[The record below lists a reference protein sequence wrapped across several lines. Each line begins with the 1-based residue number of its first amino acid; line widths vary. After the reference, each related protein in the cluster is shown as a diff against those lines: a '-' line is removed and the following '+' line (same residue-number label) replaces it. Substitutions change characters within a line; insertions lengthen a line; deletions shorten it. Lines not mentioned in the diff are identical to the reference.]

1 MKCFDEKNHIFFCFL
16 GIVAPEV
23 YQQKKKRRKV
33 LDKGTSTGPVKKV
46 AFALDEADK
55 TTPKTIVPKIADIVN
70 SVVKEPKPKEDTTKV
85 LINSPEKL
93 EHDRSLDEKRVEKLL
108 SAFDDDDDEAEKT
121 DQKKVTFTFG
131 SSVMTSS
138 STTSTSVAGTTTAEA
153 STPTST
159 FTFGSSSVV
168 SPDKSSSLTT
178 STTTTSVTTTA
189 SPKPSL
195 NFR

>member
-1 MKCFDEKNHIFFCFL
+1 MKNLVFL

-46 AFALDEADK
+46 AFALDETDK
-55 TTPKTIVPKIADIVN
+55 STQKIIVPKISDIVN
-70 SVVKEPKPKEDTTKV
+70 SVVKEPKEKEDNSTV

-108 SAFDDDDDEAEKT
+108 SAFDDDDDDDENADKKNEKP
-121 DQKKVTFTFG
+121 KVSFTFG

-138 STTSTSVAGTTTAEA
+138 TTSTSIAGTTTT
-153 STPTST
+153 SPPTST
-159 FTFGSSSVV
+159 LTFGSSTAV
-168 SPDKSSSLTT
+168 SPDRSSSLTT

>member
-1 MKCFDEKNHIFFCFL
+1 MTRKIVIFL

-55 TTPKTIVPKIADIVN
+55 TTQKTIVPKIADIVN

-131 SSVMTSS
+131 SSATTSS
-138 STTSTSVAGTTTAEA
+138 STTSTSVAGTITTTEA
-153 STPTST
+153 STPSST

>member
-1 MKCFDEKNHIFFCFL
+1 MKNLVFI

-46 AFALDEADK
+46 AFALDETDK
-55 TTPKTIVPKIADIVN
+55 STQKIIVPKISDIVN
-70 SVVKEPKPKEDTTKV
+70 SVVKEPKEKEDNSTV

-108 SAFDDDDDEAEKT
+108 SAFDDDDENSDKKNEKP
-121 DQKKVTFTFG
+121 KVTFTFG

-138 STTSTSVAGTTTAEA
+138 TTSTSVAGTTTT
-153 STPTST
+153 SPPTST
-159 FTFGSSSVV
+159 LTFGSSTAV

>member
-1 MKCFDEKNHIFFCFL
+1 MVFL

-55 TTPKTIVPKIADIVN
+55 TTQKTIVPKIADIVN

-131 SSVMTSS
+131 SSATTSS
-138 STTSTSVAGTTTAEA
+138 STTSTSVAGTTTTAEVV
-153 STPTST
+153 STPSST

>member
-1 MKCFDEKNHIFFCFL
+1 MKNLVFL

-46 AFALDEADK
+46 AFALDETDK
-55 TTPKTIVPKIADIVN
+55 STQKIIVPKISDIVN
-70 SVVKEPKPKEDTTKV
+70 SVVKEPKEKEDNSTV

-108 SAFDDDDDEAEKT
+108 SAFDDDDEDEKADKKNEKP
-121 DQKKVTFTFG
+121 KVSFTFG

-138 STTSTSVAGTTTAEA
+138 TTSTSIAGTTTT
-153 STPTST
+153 SPPTST
-159 FTFGSSSVV
+159 LTFGSSTAV